1 MSLWMGLE
9 VKSSLSPSRAFMHN
23 FSVSSSVSLSLSTVS
38 LSKSPFPSTAFFHT
52 QFLSF
57 SLSFQ
62 ARFKPVFLSPVCFWS
77 HFLFL
82 WFSVTNTALWSRIKV
97 WFSVKWP
104 SVKSEN
110 NALWA
115 MDYYTT
121 RMQNMPGHFTVM
133 HHPAS
138 ICPDVDGVKQRK

>member
-9 VKSSLSPSRAFMHN
+9 VKSSLSLSSAFMHN

-38 LSKSPFPSTAFFHT
+38 LSKSLFPSTAFFHT
-52 QFLSF
+52 QFFSF
-57 SLSFQ
+57 SLSFH
-62 ARFKPVFLSPVCFWS
+62 AWFKPVFLSPVCFWS

-82 WFSVTNTALWSRIKV
+82 WFSVTNMALWSRIKV

-115 MDYYTT
+115 MDYC
-121 RMQNMPGHFTVM
+121 MQNMPGHFTVM
-133 HHPAS
+133 HHPTS

>member
-9 VKSSLSPSRAFMHN
+9 VKSSLSLSSAFMHN
-23 FSVSSSVSLSLSTVS
+23 FSVSSSVSLLLSTVS
-38 LSKSPFPSTAFFHT
+38 LSKSLFPSTAFFHT

-62 ARFKPVFLSPVCFWS
+62 AWFKPVFLSPVCFWS

-115 MDYYTT
+115 MDYC
-121 RMQNMPGHFTVM
+121 MQNMPGHFTVM
-133 HHPAS
+133 HHPTS